1 MPCWAVYL
9 KHLPLKLCDQPPPS
23 SQGKRYSE
31 FRAFS
36 RPFISIWQVRKG
48 EESLYFI
55 NVFKKSFTHTHTY
68 IYSKRH
74 LQVTQTK
81 KQTNIFCNMAWQ
93 VIRLSWSLDPLHI
106 HFTVISQLPSRSTW
120 SSSFLHAKV
129 FHKARSIKLS
139 AMIFTMVFHT
149 VYWVSSPCAME
160 ATRRKR
166 PCILI
171 GLGIDPTGQQ
181 CGHWTIAPDMLLLRK
196 HCMPLCTSWSFLSTN
211 V

>member
-1 MPCWAVYL
+1 MTNR
-9 KHLPLKLCDQPPPS
+9 HHPPKERDTVNS
-23 SQGKRYSE
+23 GLLVILLFLFDRWGKGKRVYILSTC
-31 FRAFS
+31 S
-36 RPFISIWQVRKG
+36 RTLS
-48 EESLYFI
+48 
-55 NVFKKSFTHTHTY
+55 HTHTY

-81 KQTNIFCNMAWQ
+81 NQTNIFCNMAWQ

-106 HFTVISQLPSRSTW
+106 HFTVISQLPSRSRW

-139 AMIFTMVFHT
+139 AMIFTMAFHT
-149 VYWVSSPCAME
+149 VFCVSCPCAME

-166 PCILI
+166 PCLWI
-171 GLGIDPTGQQ
+171 GLGINPTGKQ
-181 CGHWTIAPDMLLLRK
+181 CRHWTIAPHMLLLRK